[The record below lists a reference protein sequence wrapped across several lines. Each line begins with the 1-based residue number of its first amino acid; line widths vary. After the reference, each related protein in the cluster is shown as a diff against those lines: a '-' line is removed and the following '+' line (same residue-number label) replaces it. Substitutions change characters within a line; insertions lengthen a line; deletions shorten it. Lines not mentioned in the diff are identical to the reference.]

1 MKFRLPLVLLTFTVS
16 FQPLTVP
23 AFAID
28 YQDSRTPV
36 IQSISKQERITYI
49 NDEYFL
55 VLDFEVKVKSYSNP
69 LSGIKFFYIR
79 DNLSYPRGC
88 QLLPTEYSP
97 MTFLYG
103 QDFSTK
109 LDSRKTPVGL
119 VSSEKF
125 DGFQVETHRFS
136 FSSNSLRYLLNTKFQ
151 FCDQTLE
158 LDFLH
163 LYDVAGFRNT
173 ISFSSRYFFP
183 ELFNVHPSAKYQYY
197 EVEDVN
203 TKVSNSSCPEQIYE
217 IPAPRYQKITG
228 RQICNHVITT
238 SSLAL
243 KPSLLASEAAKVKQE
258 AEAKAAADKAAA
270 ELKAKQEA
278 DAKAAAELK
287 AKQEAEAKAAAELK
301 AKQEAEAKAAA
312 ELKAKQEAEAKAAAE
327 RVVCDANREQL
338 LSVQNSLQT
347 AIKSYPKSASTLN
360 DTRSRLQTALSS
372 SCIADVTLNDFR
384 GEVLSVIAQAKISA
398 STKKTTITCVKGKLT
413 KRVTAVNPKCPSG
426 YKKK

>member
-1 MKFRLPLVLLTFTVS
+1 VKLRYVATLLTFALS
-16 FQPLTVP
+16 CQPITVP

-55 VLDFEVKVKSYSNP
+55 VLDFEVKVKSYSNS

-173 ISFSSRYFFP
+173 MSFSSRYFFP

-270 ELKAKQEA
+270 DAKAAADKAAAELKAKQEA
-278 DAKAAAELK
+278 DAKAEAARVEAANKAIDAANKATEAANKAAAEADAK
-287 AKQEAEAKAAAELK
+287 AKIEAERQAAIAEAARQVAIVEAANKAAAEAAAAEAKAEAAK
-301 AKQEAEAKAAA
+301 K
-312 ELKAKQEAEAKAAAE
+312 
-327 RVVCDANREQL
+327 
-338 LSVQNSLQT
+338 
-347 AIKSYPKSASTLN
+347 KSS
-360 DTRSRLQTALSS
+360 
-372 SCIADVTLNDFR
+372 
-384 GEVLSVIAQAKISA
+384 
-398 STKKTTITCVKGKLT
+398 ITCVKGKT
-413 KRVTAVNPKCPSG
+413 SKKVTAVKPKCPKG

>member
-1 MKFRLPLVLLTFTVS
+1 MKLRYVATLLTFALS
-16 FQPLTVP
+16 CQPITVP

-88 QLLPTEYSP
+88 QLLPTENSP

-258 AEAKAAADKAAA
+258 ADTKAAADKAAA

-278 DAKAAAELK
+278 EAKAEAARVEAANKAIDAANKSTEAANKAAAEADAK
-287 AKQEAEAKAAAELK
+287 AKIEAERQAAIAEAARQVAIAEAANKAAAEAAAAEAKAAA
-301 AKQEAEAKAAA
+301 
-312 ELKAKQEAEAKAAAE
+312 
-327 RVVCDANREQL
+327 D
-338 LSVQNSLQT
+338 
-347 AIKSYPKSASTLN
+347 
-360 DTRSRLQTALSS
+360 
-372 SCIADVTLNDFR
+372 
-384 GEVLSVIAQAKISA
+384 
-398 STKKTTITCVKGKLT
+398 KKKKTITCVKGKT
-413 KRVTAVNPKCPSG
+413 VKKVTAANPKCPKG
-426 YKKK
+426 YTKK

>member
-1 MKFRLPLVLLTFTVS
+1 MKLRYVATLLTFALS
-16 FQPLTVP
+16 CQPITVP

-278 DAKAAAELK
+278 EAKAEAARVEAANKAIDAANKATEAANKAAAEADAK
-287 AKQEAEAKAAAELK
+287 AKIEAERQAAIAEAARQVAIAEAANKAAAEAAAAEAKAAA
-301 AKQEAEAKAAA
+301 AK
-312 ELKAKQEAEAKAAAE
+312 
-327 RVVCDANREQL
+327 
-338 LSVQNSLQT
+338 
-347 AIKSYPKSASTLN
+347 
-360 DTRSRLQTALSS
+360 
-372 SCIADVTLNDFR
+372 
-384 GEVLSVIAQAKISA
+384 
-398 STKKTTITCVKGKLT
+398 KKKTITCVKGKT
-413 KRVTAVNPKCPSG
+413 VKKVTAANPKCPKG
-426 YKKK
+426 YTKK

>member
-1 MKFRLPLVLLTFTVS
+1 MKLRYVATLLTFALS
-16 FQPLTVP
+16 CQPITVP

-119 VSSEKF
+119 VSNEKF

-158 LDFLH
+158 LDYLH

-228 RQICNHVITT
+228 RQICDHVITT

-243 KPSLLASEAAKVKQE
+243 RLSLLASEAAKVKQE
-258 AEAKAAADKAAA
+258 ADTKAAADKAAA

-278 DAKAAAELK
+278 EAKAEAARVEAANKAIDAANKATEAANKAAAEADAK
-287 AKQEAEAKAAAELK
+287 AKIEAERQAAIAEAARQVAIAEAANKAAAEAAAAEAKAAA
-301 AKQEAEAKAAA
+301 AK
-312 ELKAKQEAEAKAAAE
+312 
-327 RVVCDANREQL
+327 
-338 LSVQNSLQT
+338 
-347 AIKSYPKSASTLN
+347 
-360 DTRSRLQTALSS
+360 
-372 SCIADVTLNDFR
+372 
-384 GEVLSVIAQAKISA
+384 
-398 STKKTTITCVKGKLT
+398 KKKTITCVKGKT
-413 KRVTAVNPKCPSG
+413 VKKVTAANPKCPKG
-426 YKKK
+426 YTKK

>member
-1 MKFRLPLVLLTFTVS
+1 VRMRYLATLVTFALS
-16 FQPLTVP
+16 CQPLTVP

-28 YQDSRTPV
+28 FQDSRTPV

-79 DNLSYPRGC
+79 DNVSYPRGC

-109 LDSRKTPVGL
+109 LDSRKPPVGL

-243 KPSLLASEAAKVKQE
+243 RPSLSASEAAKVKQE
-258 AEAKAAADKAAA
+258 AEVKAAAD
-270 ELKAKQEA
+270 
-278 DAKAAAELK
+278 KAAAELK

-301 AKQEAEAKAAA
+301 AKQEAEAKAKAAA
-312 ELKAKQEAEAKAAAE
+312 ELKARQEAEAKAKAEAEAKAKAEAAQK
-327 RVVCDANREQL
+327 RTSITC
-338 LSVQNSLQT
+338 
-347 AIKSYPKSASTLN
+347 IK
-360 DTRSRLQTALSS
+360 
-372 SCIADVTLNDFR
+372 
-384 GEVLSVIAQAKISA
+384 GKI
-398 STKKTTITCVKGKLT
+398 TKK
-413 KRVTAVNPKCPSG
+413 VTAVKPKCPAG
-426 YKKK
+426 YKRK

>member
-1 MKFRLPLVLLTFTVS
+1 MKLRYVATLLTFALS
-16 FQPLTVP
+16 CQPITVP

-88 QLLPTEYSP
+88 QLLPTENSP

-258 AEAKAAADKAAA
+258 ADTKAAADKAAA

-278 DAKAAAELK
+278 EAKAEAARVEAANKAIDAANKATEAANKAAAEADAK
-287 AKQEAEAKAAAELK
+287 AKIEAERQAVIAEAARQVAIAEAANKAAAEAAAAEAKAAA
-301 AKQEAEAKAAA
+301 
-312 ELKAKQEAEAKAAAE
+312 
-327 RVVCDANREQL
+327 D
-338 LSVQNSLQT
+338 
-347 AIKSYPKSASTLN
+347 
-360 DTRSRLQTALSS
+360 
-372 SCIADVTLNDFR
+372 
-384 GEVLSVIAQAKISA
+384 
-398 STKKTTITCVKGKLT
+398 KKKKTITCVKGKT
-413 KRVTAVNPKCPSG
+413 VKKVTAANPKCPKG
-426 YKKK
+426 YTKK

>member
-1 MKFRLPLVLLTFTVS
+1 MKLRYVATLLTFALS
-16 FQPLTVP
+16 CQPITVP

-258 AEAKAAADKAAA
+258 ADTKAAADKAAA

-278 DAKAAAELK
+278 EAKAEAARVEAANKAIDAANKATEAANKAAAEADAK
-287 AKQEAEAKAAAELK
+287 AKIEAERQAAIAEAARQVAIAEAANKAAAEAAAAEAKAAA
-301 AKQEAEAKAAA
+301 AK
-312 ELKAKQEAEAKAAAE
+312 
-327 RVVCDANREQL
+327 
-338 LSVQNSLQT
+338 
-347 AIKSYPKSASTLN
+347 
-360 DTRSRLQTALSS
+360 
-372 SCIADVTLNDFR
+372 
-384 GEVLSVIAQAKISA
+384 
-398 STKKTTITCVKGKLT
+398 KKKTITCVKGKT
-413 KRVTAVNPKCPSG
+413 VKKVTAANPKCPKG
-426 YKKK
+426 YTKK

>member
-312 ELKAKQEAEAKAAAE
+312 E

>member
-1 MKFRLPLVLLTFTVS
+1 MKLRYVATLLTFALS
-16 FQPLTVP
+16 CQPITVP

-203 TKVSNSSCPEQIYE
+203 TKVSNYSCPEQIYE

-228 RQICNHVITT
+228 RQICNHVITI

-258 AEAKAAADKAAA
+258 ADTKAAADKAAA

-278 DAKAAAELK
+278 EAKAEAARVEAANKAIDAANKATEAANKAAAEADAK
-287 AKQEAEAKAAAELK
+287 AKIEAERQAVIAEAARQVAIAEAANKAAAEAAAAEAKAAAK
-301 AKQEAEAKAAA
+301 K
-312 ELKAKQEAEAKAAAE
+312 
-327 RVVCDANREQL
+327 
-338 LSVQNSLQT
+338 
-347 AIKSYPKSASTLN
+347 KS
-360 DTRSRLQTALSS
+360 
-372 SCIADVTLNDFR
+372 
-384 GEVLSVIAQAKISA
+384 
-398 STKKTTITCVKGKLT
+398 TITCVKGKT
-413 KRVTAVNPKCPSG
+413 IKKVTAANPKCPKG